1 MFGMSLASEHLQKLL
16 ANRMRDLLAKLSENH
31 MYGIAV
37 GVGLT
42 LMIQSS
48 GAVTSML
55 VGLGSAG
62 VVSLSQVMSV
72 ILGTTIGT
80 TFTVQLLS
88 FNIAQYGMPIFSF
101 AFIIYFIAH
110 KKALKHTMSVVM
122 GFGLIFW
129 GLELIGIGTHSLR
142 EAEFFIDFLGF
153 LKENPLMAIIATSA
167 FTAVVHSS
175 AVTIGF
181 AMSLAGSGMIGL
193 EDAIYWVYGAN
204 IGTTATALLAAAGGN
219 YVGKQVAWAHCLYK
233 VLGVGLFFVFT
244 HFIASILDFDSI
256 ERNVANAHTVFNV
269 LTAIIFFPFITKG
282 SVIIEKIFP
291 PSRSEK
297 QFGVKF
303 LDRSDFQSA
312 TVAIAHAEREL
323 LRLGDIVAT
332 MIRDSMDLF
341 VDDNEELIESIRER
355 DNKVDLLNKE
365 IHLFLASYMDEVD
378 GGGVNKQMMRMLSF
392 ASDLESA
399 ADVIDN
405 NLMPLSQKKHAL
417 KLEFS
422 HEGWEELYQLHGIV
436 SQLAAM
442 SLSCF
447 QLQDKDLAAKI
458 LKTKRKVRK
467 LEKHMK
473 ESHIERIVKGQK
485 NSINTSSIH
494 LDVLGEYRRIVGLMS
509 NHIYHILKSEGYF
522 TRNHE

>member
-167 FTAVVHSS
+167 FEITAILKVGKNNFSPPPKIDSMVLKIIKKNNLSKELIQ
-175 AVTIGF
+175 TINKIFSYRRKTVKNILKQFNKESKIDKRVDDLSGEEII
-181 AMSLAGSGMIGL
+181 SLANQI
-193 EDAIYWVYGAN
+193 
-204 IGTTATALLAAAGGN
+204 
-219 YVGKQVAWAHCLYK
+219 
-233 VLGVGLFFVFT
+233 
-244 HFIASILDFDSI
+244 
-256 ERNVANAHTVFNV
+256 
-269 LTAIIFFPFITKG
+269 
-282 SVIIEKIFP
+282 
-291 PSRSEK
+291 
-297 QFGVKF
+297 
-303 LDRSDFQSA
+303 
-312 TVAIAHAEREL
+312 
-323 LRLGDIVAT
+323 
-332 MIRDSMDLF
+332 
-341 VDDNEELIESIRER
+341 
-355 DNKVDLLNKE
+355 
-365 IHLFLASYMDEVD
+365 
-378 GGGVNKQMMRMLSF
+378 
-392 ASDLESA
+392 
-399 ADVIDN
+399 
-405 NLMPLSQKKHAL
+405 
-417 KLEFS
+417 
-422 HEGWEELYQLHGIV
+422 
-436 SQLAAM
+436 
-442 SLSCF
+442 
-447 QLQDKDLAAKI
+447 
-458 LKTKRKVRK
+458 
-467 LEKHMK
+467 LEK
-473 ESHIERIVKGQK
+473 
-485 NSINTSSIH
+485 
-494 LDVLGEYRRIVGLMS
+494 
-509 NHIYHILKSEGYF
+509 
-522 TRNHE
+522 